1 MTFID
6 LVGGGLFRSLPI
18 RGILAGS
25 ETFPVEEQ
33 VRFEQEFGIRVTHW
47 YGHSE
52 YAALAYGC
60 RQCRSFHFY
69 PTYGQVELLDSE
81 TEGCPRIVASSFN
94 RIGTQ
99 FVRYDTGDLAVAPT
113 GTCAHNHFSR
123 ADSIV
128 GRSQETFIDSSGLRR
143 SLGPYLFGIH
153 GSFWDQIRDLQ
164 VVQDQPGVL
173 RMRLV
178 ANPGIDKSL
187 IQQTLE
193 RRMPMTQ
200 LEFEYVPV
208 IERSPSGKRRYF
220 VDGLQAAV
228 AKASP
233 SQLDSEAPFERARMV
248 PGRRWITVAAVIL
261 MVAVTV
267 MSLFVTGAS
276 GRHTAVR
283 AHHRDDPI
291 GNVKVPGDRE
301 IVAFASNRNPWVLD
315 GQFTAGK
322 YPPRSSR
329 GDSSPMSHRRCIPI
343 TVHVGPH
350 GWEQCPI

>member
-1 MTFID
+1 MYHAD
-6 LVGGGLFRSLPI
+6 SLFRSLPV

-25 ETFPVEEQ
+25 ETFPVGEQ
-33 VRFEQEFGIRVTHW
+33 VRFEQELGIRVTHW

-52 YAALAYGC
+52 YAVLAYGC

-81 TEGCPRIVASSFN
+81 TEGCRRIVASSFN

-113 GTCAHNHFSR
+113 GTCAHNHFPR
-123 ADSIV
+123 ADAIA

-143 SLGPYLFGIH
+143 SLGPYIFGIH

-164 VVQDQPGVL
+164 VVQDRPGAL

-193 RRMPMTQ
+193 RRIPMIQ

-220 VDGLQAAV
+220 VDGMQAAV

-233 SQLDSEAPFERARMV
+233 SQLGSEAPFERARMV

-261 MVAVTV
+261 AAAVTA
-267 MSLFVTGAS
+267 MSLLVTGVS
-276 GRHTAVR
+276 GRHTVIR
-283 AHHRDDPI
+283 AHHRDDPSV
-291 GNVKVPGDRE
+291 NVKLPGDHE
-301 IVAFASNRNPWVLD
+301 IVAFASNRYPRVLD
-315 GQFTAGK
+315 GHFRAGE
-322 YPPRSSR
+322 YPPWSSR
-329 GDSSPMSHRRCIPI
+329 GDSSPTSAS
-343 TVHVGPH
+343 T
-350 GWEQCPI
+350 